1 MYSYINQKKN
11 CISGSN
17 NIYTDFPAL
26 MSSGGF
32 PVISSAYQNNKRV
45 KQKNNIHD
53 NYDYRQFLT
62 QNADSL
68 ILENQKKACDRCCGC
83 LTNFQPRDNHNKYL
97 FTSCNDATKPFGY
110 ESSDLKNLYLNKMD
124 FQSRLSAPFMTQ
136 SEMLKFPRHN

>member
-45 KQKNNIHD
+45 KQKIIFTTITIID
-53 NYDYRQFLT
+53 NFLPKT
-62 QNADSL
+62 L
-68 ILENQKKACDRCCGC
+68 IV
-83 LTNFQPRDNHNKYL
+83 
-97 FTSCNDATKPFGY
+97 
-110 ESSDLKNLYLNKMD
+110 
-124 FQSRLSAPFMTQ
+124 
-136 SEMLKFPRHN
+136 